1 MTQMVLC
8 SSEVT
13 QLAESTNGSRDLA
26 EFVTMHQQFLKVTQL
41 PKLIGKN
48 REMKRAKVKFDDMTI
63 LIISN
68 TLTFVEIPC
77 CETDVR
83 GKGCK
88 ALLIIIVHTL
98 PYS

>member
-1 MTQMVLC
+1 MTQMVLR
-8 SSEVT
+8 SIEVT
-13 QLAESTNGSRDLA
+13 QLAESTNGSGDLA

-41 PKLIGKN
+41 PKLIGKS
-48 REMKRAKVKFDDMTI
+48 REMKSAKIEFDDMTI

-88 ALLIIIVHTL
+88 APLIFTVHTL
-98 PYS
+98 S